1 MRSDGT
7 WTRRAA
13 RLGAALLVAGALGG
27 CATSGPDPWEGPNR
41 AVFQFNEG
49 VDRWVLEPVAV
60 GWDFVL
66 PDRAQ
71 QGIGNFF
78 DNLRMPVVFLNDLLQ
93 AKPIA
98 AAQDVGRFAVNTTIG
113 VVGLVD
119 VATRLGIPENDEDF
133 GQTLGR
139 YGVPPGPYMVLP
151 LLGPSTVRDTA
162 GYAVDVVSQPEWW
175 LVESWIRGT
184 ATGIEVVN
192 TRSRL
197 IEEIRE
203 NRRTAFDY
211 YAFVRNAY
219 LSNRERKVRDGRLA
233 PPEERDDDLYQLD
246 EELSDEAAPDDD
258 DAEAYELDPEPGEV
272 REEDGDA
279 SRP

>member
-1 MRSDGT
+1 MRPEQAK
-7 WTRRAA
+7 TRRAV
-13 RLGAALLVAGALGG
+13 LLAALLLAPVALGG

-41 AVFQFNEG
+41 AIFSFNEG

-71 QGIGNFF
+71 EGIGNFF
-78 DNLRMPVVFLNDLLQ
+78 ANLRMPVVFLNDLLQ

-98 AAQDVGRFAVNTTIG
+98 AAQDVGRFAVNTTVG
-113 VVGLVD
+113 VVGFVD
-119 VATRLGIPENDEDF
+119 VASRLGIPENDEDF

-139 YGVPPGPYMVLP
+139 YGMPPGPYMVLP

-184 ATGIEVVN
+184 ATAVEVVN

-203 NRRTAFDY
+203 SRRTAFDY

-219 LSNRERKVRDGRLA
+219 LSNRERKVRDGQLA
-233 PPEERDDDLYQLD
+233 PEESDDDLYQLD
-246 EELSDEAAPDDD
+246 EDLSDEPLPAGEAEEPDERQSRPGPAAPT
-258 DAEAYELDPEPGEV
+258 P
-272 REEDGDA
+272 
-279 SRP
+279 